1 MNMTLNDFQNAAKR
15 TALYPAEYG
24 LIYTTLGLSGESGE
38 LAEKAKKMLRDDD
51 GVLTEKRRKAMQKEL
66 GDVLWYVASLA
77 TELGTSL
84 NDIAEININKLNSR
98 KTRGVIHGSGDDR

>member
-1 MNMTLNDFQNAAKR
+1 MNMTLNDFQSSAKQ
-15 TALYPAEYG
+15 TALYPSQYG

-51 GVLTEKRRKAMQKEL
+51 GILTDNRRNAMKKEL

-77 TELGTSL
+77 TELDSTL
-84 NDIAEININKLNSR
+84 QEIAEININ
-98 KTRGVIHGSGDDR
+98 